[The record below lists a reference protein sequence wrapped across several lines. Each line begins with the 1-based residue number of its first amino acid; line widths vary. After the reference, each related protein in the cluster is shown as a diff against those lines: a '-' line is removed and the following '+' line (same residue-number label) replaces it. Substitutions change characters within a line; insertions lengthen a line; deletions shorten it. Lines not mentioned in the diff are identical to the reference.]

1 MSRHDEN
8 EIRERLERISK
19 IQPAEGSAEHA
30 IKRVRNVLTSD
41 ECRVGLAPPSLIGG
55 LKPTLHFLK
64 FATAAV
70 LFIGAGFLIGRLTG
84 PEPIDIDALR
94 TDMEVSLK
102 SSLEPAIRQSLLA
115 EIDGRRQAAFE
126 ADCAQLKDEL
136 QQQVRRDLMQFA
148 AQTLAASG
156 TQTQQQLRELIQLI
170 EAARRQ
176 DRLRTEQALEHIES
190 QFGSRLV
197 TLAAQTNELQRLEQ
211 N

>member
-1 MSRHDEN
+1 MSRTDEN

-19 IQPAEGSAEHA
+19 IEPAEGSAERA
-30 IKRVRNVLTSD
+30 MKRVRESLMTE
-41 ECRVGLAPPSLIGG
+41 ECRVGLAPPSRIGWVK
-55 LKPTLHFLK
+55 LMK
-64 FATAAV
+64 FAAAAV
-70 LFIGAGFLIGRLTG
+70 LLIAAGILIGRFTV
-84 PEPIDIDALR
+84 PEPIDIEALQANLA
-94 TDMEVSLK
+94 DSLR
-102 SSLEPAIRQSLLA
+102 SSLEPAIGQSLLA
-115 EIDGRRQAAFE
+115 EIDGRHQAAFE
-126 ADCAQLKDEL
+126 TYCAQLKDEL

-170 EAARRQ
+170 EAARMQ

-197 TLAAQTNELQRLEQ
+197 TLAARTNELQRLEQ